1 MENKGLFIGIDMGGT
16 KIAGGVW
23 DAGASIMRAQK
34 TIPTNAHLGPD
45 GVIERIAGLV
55 RELAAMVD
63 VKVEQIVGVGVAV
76 PSSIDAEAG
85 TVLVIA
91 NLPGDWY
98 NKPIVPILRQSLN
111 CPVYL
116 VNDARAFTLA
126 EATIG
131 AGKGS
136 ASCVGLTLGTGIGG
150 GIAINGNLYLGVI
163 GSAGEFGHHSV
174 DVNGPMD
181 GIGNPGGWEVFAS
194 GPAIAAMGMKAVAQ
208 GITTQI
214 GALVNYDLNK
224 ITPEVIAQAAE
235 AGDKVARDILQTAG
249 RYLGVGIANIVTML
263 APEKVVI
270 GGGVAKLGKW
280 IMEPIQAELKLRVKT
295 VPLDKFELVQAAL
308 GGEAGVIGAAIWASQ
323 QKKN

>member
-1 MENKGLFIGIDMGGT
+1 MALYIGIDLGGT

-23 DAGASIMRAQK
+23 DAEALSMRTQK
-34 TIPTNAHLGPD
+34 TIPTQGHLGPD
-45 GVIERIAGLV
+45 AVIERIAGLV

-63 VKVEQIVGVGVAV
+63 LKVEQIAGVGVAV

-85 TVLVIA
+85 TVMVIA

-98 NKPIVPILRQSLN
+98 GKPIIPMLRLMLN

-150 GIAINGNLYLGVI
+150 GIAINGNLYLGVM

-174 DVNGPMD
+174 DVNGPLD
-181 GIGNPGGWEVFAS
+181 GIGNPGGWETFAS

-214 GALVNYDLNK
+214 GALVDFDLNK
-224 ITPEVIAQAAE
+224 ITPEIIAQAAE
-235 AGDKVARDILQTAG
+235 AGDAVAREILQRAG
-249 RYLGVGIANIVTML
+249 MYLGVGLSNIITIL

-270 GGGVAKLGKW
+270 GGGVARLGKW
-280 IMEPIQAELKLRVKT
+280 IMEPIQVELKRRVKT
-295 VPLDKFELVQAAL
+295 VPLDMVELVQAAL
-308 GGEAGVIGAAIWASQ
+308 GSEAGVVGAAIWASQ
-323 QKKN
+323 QKKSTP